1 MSTNI
6 LMATNVKVSFSLLFY
21 GQTVN
26 NIKQMF
32 TVKTGKYCKV
42 AWNFNKK
49 GYNFQRYCKC
59 KKKLY
64 SQKFKKIAKTEYNV
78 LLLFKFFSLLMLLT
92 THTERFSV
100 SHMHY

>member
-6 LMATNVKVSFSLLFY
+6 LMATNVKVSFSLLFN

-32 TVKTGKYCKV
+32 TVKTVKYCKV

-49 GYNFQRYCKC
+49 SYNFQRYCKC

-64 SQKFKKIAKTEYNV
+64 SQKLKKNCKNRV
-78 LLLFKFFSLLMLLT
+78 QCLT
-92 THTERFSV
+92 II
-100 SHMHY
+100 